1 MRTAEAAVGRIV
13 AGGSHFALEGD
24 ATPTNH
30 EYVQLFLLP
39 CSSHYA
45 TFFFRQCRS
54 HHAGQQ
60 LMHCSHV
67 IIYLTPD
74 PSKQEHQMQSY
85 SGVKHAAGIPPMC
98 IL

>member
-1 MRTAEAAVGRIV
+1 MRTTEAAVGRIV

-24 ATPTNH
+24 TTRTNH

-54 HHAGQQ
+54 HQAGQQ

-67 IIYLTPD
+67 TIYLTPD

-85 SGVKHAAGIPPMC
+85 SGVKDAAGIPPMC